1 MAIESRETNTM
12 PQTQLP
18 PTASQNPSPPSSTKR
33 GGTLIAHDILT
44 LEQHEAAVCNPELEH
59 PDEGCPHCAGGLHVH
74 DRRSRCI
81 GGLRGKRTQILIFE
95 CPTCEVVW
103 RVLPAFIPP
112 RRWWAW
118 EPIVE
123 ALEGETNTH
132 RVPDRTRRRWQA
144 RLLVTCVGLIMVL
157 AQMASAVLREL
168 ARLGPEATL
177 GEVVEAFGGV
187 ARLPAL
193 ALSLDDRDEI
203 QRRVRVM

>member
-1 MAIESRETNTM
+1 MAIESRETKTM
-12 PQTQLP
+12 PRTQLP
-18 PTASQNPSPPSSTKR
+18 PTASQNPSSPSSKKR
-33 GGTLIAHDILT
+33 GGTLIARDILT

-59 PDEGCPHCAGGLHVH
+59 PDGGCPHCAGRLHVH

-81 GGLRGKRTQILIFE
+81 NGLRGERTEILIFA
-95 CPTCEVVW
+95 CLTCEVVW

-132 RVPDRTRRRWQA
+132 RVPDRTRRRWMA
-144 RLLVTCVGLIMVL
+144 RLLETCVGLLMVL
-157 AQMASAVLREL
+157 AQMASLALREL
-168 ARLGPEATL
+168 ARLGPAATL
-177 GEVVEAFGGV
+177 GQVVEAFGGV
-187 ARLPAL
+187 ERLPEL
-193 ALSLDDRDEI
+193 ALSLDHRDEL